1 MAEQPAPLVPH
12 ALFPVALDVAGKPCL
27 VVGGGP
33 VARRKVESLLRCGA
47 RVTVIASE
55 VCAELATLAPLSFES
70 RPYQSGDV
78 GGFRLVITATGRP
91 DVDGAVAAEAERAG
105 IWVNSADDLE
115 HCSFTLPAVHRDGPV
130 TVAVSTDG
138 ASPALAS
145 WLRDRLGGQIIGA
158 GALAELLAGARRR
171 LKDAGVSTELVDWVT
186 LLDGPLPS
194 LVAEGRMAEAQ
205 ALLEI
210 GLLPHVERGNLE

>member
-12 ALFPVALDVAGKPCL
+12 PLFPVALDVAGKSCL

-47 RVTVIASE
+47 RVTVIAPE
-55 VCAELATLAPLSFES
+55 VCAELTTLAPLAIET
-70 RPYQSGDV
+70 RPYHPGDV
-78 GGFRLVITATGRP
+78 SGFRLVVTATGRP
-91 DVDGAVAAEAERAG
+91 EVDGVVAAEAERAG

-138 ASPALAS
+138 TSPALAS
-145 WLRDRLGGQIIGA
+145 WLRDRLGGQISGA
-158 GALAELLAGARRR
+158 GALAEILAGARRR
-171 LKDAGVSTELVDWVT
+171 LKEAGVSTELIDWVT

-205 ALLEI
+205 ALLEQSI
-210 GLLPHVERGNLE
+210 DQHLT